1 MGGKFSFV
9 LKIKGIGLLS
19 GGLDGIL
26 AVKTIQE
33 QGIDVEGVTF
43 ETPFFS
49 ADKARNAADQIG
61 IPLIVMDITEEHL
74 VMLRA
79 PRYGY
84 GKNMNPCIDCHTL
97 MLRVAGCRME
107 ATGADFL
114 FTGEVLGQRPM
125 SQTKQSLHIVAKNSG
140 YDGYIVRPLSAK
152 LLPETIPEKNGK
164 VDRERLLDIQGRGR
178 KRQIEMARHYGMTS
192 YPPPAGGC
200 LLTDPMFSKRLRDL
214 FEYEK
219 SYTIRDIELLKL
231 GRHIRINNT
240 TKIIVGR
247 NKRDNLA
254 IHNLCRDGDII
265 LTMKDY
271 PGPIVLIPYGCD
283 DDETLRCAAAV
294 CALYSDA
301 PNDQEGAINC
311 HVAGSTKVS
320 STQAADRNIVQNLI
334 I

>member
-1 MGGKFSFV
+1 M
-9 LKIKGIGLLS
+9 KIKGIGLLS

-26 AVKTIQE
+26 AIKIFQE
-33 QGIDVEGVTF
+33 QGIDIEGVTF

-49 ADKARNAADQIG
+49 ADKARNAAGQIG
-61 IPLIVMDITEEHL
+61 IPLIVMNITEEYL

-84 GKNMNPCIDCHTL
+84 GRNLNPCIDCHTL
-97 MLRVAGCRME
+97 MLRVAGRRME
-107 ATGADFL
+107 ETGADFL

-125 SQTKQSLHIVAKNSG
+125 SQTKQSLHIVTKNSG

-152 LLPETIPEKNGK
+152 LLSETIPEKEGK
-164 VDRERLLDIQGRGR
+164 IDRERLLDIQGRGR
-178 KRQIEMARHYGMTS
+178 KRQIEMARHYGIS
-192 YPPPAGGC
+192 RYPPPAGGC

-214 FEYEK
+214 FEHEN

-231 GRHIRINNT
+231 GRHIRINNR

-254 IHNLCRDGDII
+254 IHNLYRDHDII
-265 LTMKDY
+265 LKMKDF

-283 DDETLRCAAAV
+283 DDETLRFAAAV

-301 PNDQEGAINC
+301 PNDQEAEVTC
-311 HVAGSTKVS
+311 HIDGSLKMI
-320 STQAADRNIVQNLI
+320 STLAADRNIVQNLI